1 MFQKIYREI
10 DVDRSGTMNSYEMR
24 KALEEA
30 GDASRPCPSIR
41 NSPGRDAPVTHTPVK
56 LRHKSVPAG
65 HTHTPFSFPPKDS
78 SVKQG
83 AVRPLCPL
91 GPRDA
96 RLPSARPGGQAGKAG
111 DSRPASAPRFSRGA
125 GEAGEGR
132 PCSTQGK
139 SPAAR
144 DLDERDTAWGDQQS
158 GRRVCFGGKRDKTRL
173 FTVLAGT

>member
-1 MFQKIYREI
+1 MTPHGRVRLSVIPQ
-10 DVDRSGTMNSYEMR
+10 VVT
-24 KALEEA
+24 LP
-30 GDASRPCPSIR
+30 SRTVRLSCGISQCR
-41 NSPGRDAPVTHTPVK
+41 LDTHI
-56 LRHKSVPAG
+56 
-65 HTHTPFSFPPKDS
+65 PFSFPPKDS

-139 SPAAR
+139 SPAKGTQLGETSR
-144 DLDERDTAWGDQQS
+144 VGDGCAS
-158 GRRVCFGGKRDKTRL
+158 EANVTRRGCSL
-173 FTVLAGT
+173 C

>member
-1 MFQKIYREI
+1 MTPHGCVRLSVIPQ
-10 DVDRSGTMNSYEMR
+10 VMT
-24 KALEEA
+24 LP
-30 GDASRPCPSIR
+30 SRTVRLSCGISQCR
-41 NSPGRDAPVTHTPVK
+41 LD
-56 LRHKSVPAG
+56 
-65 HTHTPFSFPPKDS
+65 THTPFSFPPKDS

-111 DSRPASAPRFSRGA
+111 DSRLPSAPRFSRGA